1 MINCTSKICGEL
13 RPAVQASHEHAT
25 LARSIKT
32 AHAQFLPEL
41 LACCQAIC
49 AKFRLQK
56 FDFVQTKFC
65 RDFAAKHVDLDADL
79 AFVEIDLFHR
89 TDGTFHCAGSDLD
102 TVAHGIIDFGRGN
115 AVINAELGDFL
126 LREGFRLG
134 SRADKTGAAAG
145 CCGQCT
151 RYYRS

>member
-102 TVAHGIIDFGRGN
+102 IASVSQRI
-115 AVINAELGDFL
+115 
-126 LREGFRLG
+126 
-134 SRADKTGAAAG
+134 GAAAFA
-145 CCGQCT
+145 GQ
-151 RYYRS
+151 RQFIRDDVVGGAIELEEAGAGDG

>member
-1 MINCTSKICGEL
+1 M
-13 RPAVQASHEHAT
+13 QASHEHAT

-89 TDGTFHCAGSDLD
+89 TDEPSI
-102 TVAHGIIDFGRGN
+102 VPE
-115 AVINAELGDFL
+115 VISTLSPTA
-126 LREGFRLG
+126 
-134 SRADKTGAAAG
+134 
-145 CCGQCT
+145 
-151 RYYRS
+151 

>member
-1 MINCTSKICGEL
+1 M
-13 RPAVQASHEHAT
+13 QASHEHAT

-65 RDFAAKHVDLDADL
+65 RDFAAKHVDLDANL

-102 TVAHGIIDFGRGN
+102 IVLATSSSERGSGLE
-115 AVINAELGDFL
+115 AGPTKPVQPRV
-126 LREGFRLG
+126 LRTMYQVLSFMTILT
-134 SRADKTGAAAG
+134 KT
-145 CCGQCT
+145 
-151 RYYRS
+151 

>member
-1 MINCTSKICGEL
+1 M
-13 RPAVQASHEHAT
+13 QASHEHAT

-32 AHAQFLPEL
+32 AHAQFPPEL

-102 TVAHGIIDFGRGN
+102 IVAHGIIDFGRGN
-115 AVINAELGDFL
+115 AVINAELGDFQIGRASC
-126 LREGFRLG
+126 RERV
-134 SRADKTGAAAG
+134 
-145 CCGQCT
+145 
-151 RYYRS
+151 